1 MATQTLTPLQK
12 SVLQVL
18 QSGDEISTSQI
29 KSGLAKLG
37 WAHVAEAEIEA
48 ALTELSAMGLIE
60 AGSET
65 DSKAKRLLDIEERLR
80 DLELGNADVRAELL
94 RERNRL
100 MGGDPNKTDQ
110 QLLEEYYAPL
120 VAKARGVG

>member
-1 MATQTLTPLQK
+1 MTMPTLTPLQK

-18 QSGDEISTSQI
+18 QSGAMSTSQI

-37 WAHVAEAEIEA
+37 WARATDDQIEA
-48 ALTELSAMGLIE
+48 ALNELSAMELIE
-60 AGSET
+60 AGS
-65 DSKAKRLLDIEERLR
+65 DADSSKAKRLLDIEERLHN
-80 DLELGNADVRAELL
+80 LELGNEDVRAELL
-94 RERNRL
+94 RDRNRL

-120 VAKARGVG
+120 VAKVRGA